1 MNGNV
6 ASGHRDA
13 AEQELEDAKMHPE
26 LEDGSD
32 EEEEDD
38 DDNDS
43 DASASVDASEEDD
56 DDDDDDEDDGLE
68 DDGDEV
74 GSPAPAPET
83 IAKLTQLTDEELLR
97 LDELLETDPAAA
109 RTFWRERFGEELE
122 DESLTGR

>member
-1 MNGNV
+1 M
-6 ASGHRDA
+6 
-13 AEQELEDAKMHPE
+13 
-26 LEDGSD
+26 DGERPTAD
-32 EEEEDD
+32 ERQRLHEM
-38 DDNDS
+38 
-43 DASASVDASEEDD
+43 VDALADD
-56 DDDDDDEDDGLE
+56 ELSVAVHLLELLAKGRAGLPGVELAAADDDDDDEDDGLE